1 MAQIVGSEP
10 AEKDPGITMKA
21 GAFDLAGRCPSRGT
35 ICGDVAC
42 LPRPPQR
49 TGDRC
54 ATPEKSACARD
65 GAGPVEDMRRISVE
79 MIPPREDR
87 PRSEEHTSELQS
99 LMRIPYAAFCLQKK
113 TNNTQHKLPYLT
125 NNHKITPLNNN
136 TQQTA

>member
-1 MAQIVGSEP
+1 
-10 AEKDPGITMKA
+10 MKA
-21 GAFDLAGRCPSRGT
+21 GALDLAGRCPSRGT

-87 PRSEEHTSELQS
+87 PGTVDRPMADEEPGRPKFRLPCRSEEHTSELQS
-99 LMRIPYAAFCLQKK
+99 LMRISYAV
-113 TNNTQHKLPYLT
+113 
-125 NNHKITPLNNN
+125 
-136 TQQTA
+136 

>member
-1 MAQIVGSEP
+1 MAQIVVSEP
-10 AEKDPGITMKA
+10 AEKDPGITRKA
-21 GAFDLAGRCPSRGT
+21 GALDLAGRCPSRGT

-54 ATPEKSACARD
+54 ATPEKSACARA

-87 PRSEEHTSELQS
+87 PGPVDRPMADQDPEHGRASCRE
-99 LMRIPYAAFCLQKK
+99 RV
-113 TNNTQHKLPYLT
+113 
-125 NNHKITPLNNN
+125 
-136 TQQTA
+136 

>member
-1 MAQIVGSEP
+1 MVKDSRAGPAEQCRNDEAGTLARTGRREGHDVLRAVMAQIVVSEP

-21 GAFDLAGRCPSRGT
+21 GALDLAGRCPSRGT

-65 GAGPVEDMRRISVE
+65 G
-79 MIPPREDR
+79 DR
-87 PRSEEHTSELQS
+87 KSTRLNS
-99 LMRIPYAAFCLQKK
+99 RPYCASRM
-113 TNNTQHKLPYLT
+113 PSSS
-125 NNHKITPLNNN
+125 
-136 TQQTA
+136 

>member
-1 MAQIVGSEP
+1 
-10 AEKDPGITMKA
+10 MKA
-21 GAFDLAGRCPSRGT
+21 GALDLAGRCPSRGT

-79 MIPPREDR
+79 MLPPRADR
-87 PRSEEHTSELQS
+87 PGSVARPIVDADPGPPQFRPPCH
-99 LMRIPYAAFCLQKK
+99 
-113 TNNTQHKLPYLT
+113 LPT
-125 NNHKITPLNNN
+125 RPFGPPPD
-136 TQQTA
+136 